1 MTEQV
6 PIRRLLAHT
15 KNHRSTMWLATL
27 FSILNKIFDL
37 APPLLIGAAVDVVV
51 KQEESALSDFGYS
64 DPKDQ
69 LIVLSILTV
78 IIWVF
83 ESLFEYIYGV
93 LWRNLAQTVQHELR
107 LDAYFYQPFILL
119 AKNEDGSIQYTEQ
132 FKGSSWLSSSS
143 LVYHSRIGPI
153 RATLNWFPQQE
164 NQFAFQFSY
173 GYVLFNERAIR

>member
-15 KNHRSTMWLATL
+15 KNHRFTMWLATL

-64 DPKDQ
+64 DPKEQ

-107 LDAYFYQPFILL
+107 LDAY
-119 AKNEDGSIQYTEQ
+119 SHIQNLEME
-132 FKGSSWLSSSS
+132 
-143 LVYHSRIGPI
+143 
-153 RATLNWFPQQE
+153 WFGD
-164 NQFAFQFSY
+164 NLK
-173 GYVLFNERAIR
+173 VN